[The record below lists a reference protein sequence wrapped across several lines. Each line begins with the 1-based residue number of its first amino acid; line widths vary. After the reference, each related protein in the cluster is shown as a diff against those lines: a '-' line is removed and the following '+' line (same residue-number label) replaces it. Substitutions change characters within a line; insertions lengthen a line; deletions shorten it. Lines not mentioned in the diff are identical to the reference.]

1 MYGKTG
7 ILYFSEMKIN
17 GNRGCWIFRRLLTTW
32 PIELFISVLWNVFM
46 NFLQSLFVVSIED
59 DGKIL

>member
-1 MYGKTG
+1 
-7 ILYFSEMKIN
+7 MKIN

-46 NFLQSLFVVSIED
+46 NFLQSIFVVSIED